1 MKVII
6 NRTDAIG
13 DTVLTLPMAH
23 AIKENYPGAKVLFLV
38 SAKSADMFIGHPFVD
53 DVQIFD
59 SRQSSYRK
67 LRKLFRLFRKFKP
80 DAYFH
85 VGGSFM
91 PSYVA
96 WITKVP
102 FRGGLVSR
110 WLSFVFLNK
119 GVRQKRSLASMHESD
134 YNLELLRPFG
144 VEPRADQ
151 RKLFGPALTLT
162 PAEKSQALQA
172 FREEHGVTSDAP
184 MLFIHPG
191 MTGHTLNW
199 ASRNY
204 ARLIERIEKRHPN
217 KFLFI
222 VSHTPSDGPY
232 LLGLKD
238 QLNNTKF
245 DALKTNVIF
254 FDGSKRGLRHYMGV
268 LSHASCFIGPSTGT
282 THIANAL
289 GIHMLGLYSPIKVQS
304 ARRWSPVIRDERTK
318 IIVPDVICGEQFKCA
333 GEACPYYECMS
344 KVEVEDV
351 YQEFVRLIPETTK
364 SESSSEPIA

>member
-13 DTVLTLPMAH
+13 DTVLTLPMAQ
-23 AIKENYPGAKVLFLV
+23 AIKENYPGAEVIFLV
-38 SAKSADMFIGHPFVD
+38 SAKSADMFAGHPFVD
-53 DVQIFD
+53 DIQVFD
-59 SRQSSYRK
+59 ARQSPYRK
-67 LRKLFRLFRKFKP
+67 LRKLFRFFRKVKA

-85 VGGSFM
+85 VGGSFY
-91 PSYVA
+91 PTYVA

-110 WLSFVFLNK
+110 WLSFLYLNK
-119 GVRQKRSLASMHESD
+119 GLRQKRSLASMHESD

-144 VEPRADQ
+144 IEPKENQ
-151 RKLFGPALTLT
+151 RKLFGPALSVS
-162 PAEKSQALQA
+162 PAEKKQAMTTFL
-172 FREEHGVTSDAP
+172 EEHSITSDKP
-184 MLFIHPG
+184 MIFIHPG

-217 KFLFI
+217 HFLFV

-245 DALKTNVIF
+245 DALKTNLVF
-254 FDGSKRGLRHYMGV
+254 FDGSKKGLRHYMGV
-268 LSHASCFIGPSTGT
+268 LSHACCFIGPSTGT

-289 GIHMLGLYSPIKVQS
+289 GVHMLGLYSPIKVQS

-318 IIVPDVICGEQFKCA
+318 IIVPDVVCGEQLKCA
-333 GEACPYYECMS
+333 GDTCPYYECMA

-351 YQEFVRLIPETTK
+351 YQEFVRLIPDIAK
-364 SESSSEPIA
+364 GESAREPVA

>member
-1 MKVII
+1 MNVVI

-13 DTVLTLPMAH
+13 DTVLTLPMAQ
-23 AIKENYPGAKVLFLV
+23 AIKENFPGAKVLFLV

-53 DVQIFD
+53 EVQVFD
-59 SRQSSYRK
+59 GRQSPYRK
-67 LRKLFRLFRKFKP
+67 LRKLFRLFARFKP

-85 VGGSFM
+85 VGGSFY

-110 WLSFVFLNK
+110 WQSFLFLNK
-119 GVRQKRSLASMHESD
+119 GVRQKRSLASMHEAD

-144 VEPRADQ
+144 IQPKADQ
-151 RKLFGPALTLT
+151 KRLYGPALTLT
-162 PAEKSQALQA
+162 PQEKSDALSVFKSENQID
-172 FREEHGVTSDAP
+172 SDAP
-184 MLFIHPG
+184 LLFIHPG

-204 ARLIERIEKRHPN
+204 ARLIERIEKRHPGR
-217 KFLFI
+217 FI
-222 VSHTPSDGPY
+222 FVVSFTPSDGPY

-238 QLNNTKF
+238 QLANTKY
-245 DALKTNVIF
+245 DNLKKNVIF
-254 FDGSKRGLRHYMGV
+254 FDGSKKGLRHYMGV
-268 LSHASCFIGPSTGT
+268 LSQACGFIGPSTGT

-289 GIHMLGLYSPIKVQS
+289 GIRMIGLYSPIKVQS

-318 IIVPDVICGEQFKCA
+318 IIVPDVVCGEQLQCA
-333 GEACPYYECMS
+333 GDNCPYYECMA

-351 YQEFVRLIPETTK
+351 YQEFVRLIPQAQGDDNR
-364 SESSSEPIA
+364 ESVS

>member
-1 MKVII
+1 MTNVII

-23 AIKENYPGAKVLFLV
+23 AIKENYPGAKILFLV
-38 SAKSADMFIGHPFVD
+38 SGKSADMFAGHPFVD
-53 DVQIFD
+53 EVHVFD
-59 SRQSSYRK
+59 TRQSPYRK

-85 VGGSFM
+85 VGGSFY

-96 WITKVP
+96 WITKVA
-102 FRGGLVSR
+102 FRGGLISR
-110 WLSFVFLNK
+110 WQSFLFLNK
-119 GVRQKRSLASMHESD
+119 GVRQKRSLASMHEAD

-144 VEPRADQ
+144 IEPKSDQ
-151 RKLFGPALTLT
+151 RKVFGPALTLT
-162 PAEKSQALQA
+162 PAE
-172 FREEHGVTSDAP
+172 REEALVSFKQEHNLTTDKP
-184 MLFIHPG
+184 LLFIHPG

-204 ARLIERIEKRHPN
+204 ARLIERIEKRNPDR
-217 KFLFI
+217 FI
-222 VSHTPSDGPY
+222 FVVSFTPSDGPY

-238 QLNNTKF
+238 QLNNSKF
-245 DALKTNVIF
+245 EKLKTNVVF

-268 LSHASCFIGPSTGT
+268 LSHACGFIGPSTGT

-289 GIHMLGLYSPIKVQS
+289 GIRMIGLYSPIKVQS

-318 IIVPDVICGEQFKCA
+318 IIVPDVVCGETLKCA
-333 GEACPYYECMS
+333 GDTCPYYECMA

-351 YQEFVRLIPETTK
+351 YQEFVRLIPEAK
-364 SESSSEPIA
+364 VEKSSEPVI

>member
-1 MKVII
+1 MNVVI

-23 AIKENYPGAKVLFLV
+23 AIKENFPGAKILFLV
-38 SAKSADMFIGHPFVD
+38 SGKSADMFVGHPFVD
-53 DVQIFD
+53 EIHIFD
-59 SRQSSYRK
+59 NSQSPYRK

-85 VGGSFM
+85 VGGSFY

-96 WITKVP
+96 WITKVN
-102 FRGGLVSR
+102 FRGGLISR
-110 WLSFVFLNK
+110 WQSFLFLNK
-119 GVRQKRSLASMHESD
+119 GVRQKRSLANMHEAD

-144 VEPRADQ
+144 VEPKANQ
-151 RKLFGPALTLT
+151 RLLYGPALTLS
-162 PAEKSQALQA
+162 PAEKEEALKSFYQ
-172 FREEHGVTSDAP
+172 ENNVNGDKP
-184 MLFIHPG
+184 LLFIHPG

-222 VSHTPSDGPY
+222 VSFTPSDGPY

-245 DALKTNVIF
+245 SNLKENVIY
-254 FDGSKRGLRHYMGV
+254 FDGSKRGLRNYMGV
-268 LSHASCFIGPSTGT
+268 LSHACAFIGPSTGT

-289 GIHMLGLYSPIKVQS
+289 GIRMIGLYSPIKVQS
-304 ARRWSPVIRDERTK
+304 ARRWAPVVRDERTK
-318 IIVPDVICGEQFKCA
+318 IIVPDVVCGEPLRCA
-333 GEACPYYECMS
+333 GESCPYFECMA

-351 YQEFVRLIPETTK
+351 YQEFVRLIPQAQG
-364 SESSSEPIA
+364 ESTNEAVM